1 MPGHKDSRRANQLR
15 TALQWLRQVAPPGWT
30 IGLVVAFVAMIQAV
44 ACIDAAFESW
54 ELASRLHDGRDGLLI
69 FAAGAY
75 GLYRALRSHPLFHK
89 EYREFL
95 ARTPWDR
102 RHPLPLSPLVL
113 VPQDAILLGLLLL
126 PFAFRPELSPVLV
139 PLVFLFTHLLVLILA
154 LLLTGEPWFAWF
166 VALGLALSI
175 RLSWVG
181 PWPQLFVLAI
191 TYPIAW
197 WGVWRSLAAFPW
209 DGRLQ
214 ELSDWRQK
222 FLESRQ
228 KSPGNDKSRREL
240 DVAQFWPWKS
250 LSFDSPERLVDARDA
265 WAWSALAGFLL
276 YGLLTPV
283 GNPPDEYLARE
294 YHSTAAMSVVLGA
307 ATLSLVRLIVYVSAC
322 QSPLSLW
329 GRIRLGQ
336 YLIPAYDVV
345 AVTPLIVLLLGLSL
359 YSLLALLGVPL
370 PIGEGMCTAILLG
383 ITFTGGPRL
392 RKWQLTAPARL
403 TPMVRP
409 QGEVEAI

>member
-1 MPGHKDSRRANQLR
+1 MQGPKDSCRANQLR
-15 TALQWLRQVAPPGWT
+15 AVVQWLRQVAPPGWT
-30 IGLVVAFVAMIQAV
+30 IGLLVAIVVMIQV
-44 ACIDAAFESW
+44 GACIGAAFEGW
-54 ELASRLHDGRDGLLI
+54 ELWSRQHRVRDGLLI
-69 FAAGAY
+69 AAAAAY
-75 GLYRALRSHPLFHK
+75 GLYRALGSHPLFHR

-113 VPQDAILLGLLLL
+113 VPQDAVLLGLLLL
-126 PFAFRPELSPVLV
+126 PFAFRPELSPVFV
-139 PLVFLFTHLLVLILA
+139 PLVFLLTHLLVLVLA
-154 LLLTGEPWFAWF
+154 LLLTGQPWFAWF
-166 VALGLALSI
+166 VALGLAFSI

-181 PWPQLFVLAI
+181 PWPQFLVLAL

-214 ELSDWRQK
+214 ELSGWKQK

-228 KSPGNDKSRREL
+228 QSPDTDKSRREL
-240 DVAQFWPWKS
+240 DIAQFWPWKS
-250 LSFDSPERLVDARDA
+250 LSFDIPERLVDARHA

-283 GNPPDEYLARE
+283 ENPPNEYLTTK
-294 YHSTAAMSVVLGA
+294 YHSNAALSVMLGA
-307 ATLSLVRLIVYVSAC
+307 VTLSLVRLIVYVSAC

-345 AVTPLIVLLLGLSL
+345 AVTPLIVFFLGLCL
-359 YSLLALLGVPL
+359 YSVLAWAGAGL
-370 PIGEGMCTAILLG
+370 PIGLGISATVLLG
-383 ITFTGGPRL
+383 ITLTGGPRR
-392 RKWQLTAPARL
+392 RKWQLTAPVRIA
-403 TPMVRP
+403 PMIRP